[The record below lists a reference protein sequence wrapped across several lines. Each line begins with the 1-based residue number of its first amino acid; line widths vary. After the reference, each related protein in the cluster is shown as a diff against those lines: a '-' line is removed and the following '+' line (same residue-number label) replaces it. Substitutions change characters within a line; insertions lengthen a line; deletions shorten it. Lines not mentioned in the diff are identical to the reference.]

1 MYMGN
6 ICYAKSVSEPLLKL
20 DDLKQITVET
30 IGDCFICDNINVIG
44 NESTSVIEDYK
55 IFVCNECRNIK
66 N

>member
-6 ICYAKSVSEPLLKL
+6 ICYTKSVSEPLLKL

-30 IGDCFICDNINVIG
+30 IGDCFICDKKNVIG